1 MEIIHLHT
9 LFCSYEFSQHMQ
21 EYHDQALTE
30 EIYLDM
36 EREASMENRCGLL
49 SIILKC
55 HFQVALPQRVTSAKS
70 LKKYEQG
77 KENFLWKRMEEAQNK
92 MKEEGMLGRNG
103 LSMIAES
110 KTRDYSFDILVTFLK
125 FC

>member
-1 MEIIHLHT
+1 M
-9 LFCSYEFSQHMQ
+9 
-21 EYHDQALTE
+21 
-30 EIYLDM
+30 DM

-92 MKEEGMLGRNG
+92 MKEGMLGRNG

>member
-1 MEIIHLHT
+1 
-9 LFCSYEFSQHMQ
+9 
-21 EYHDQALTE
+21 
-30 EIYLDM
+30 
-36 EREASMENRCGLL
+36 
-49 SIILKC
+49 
-55 HFQVALPQRVTSAKS
+55 
-70 LKKYEQG
+70 
-77 KENFLWKRMEEAQNK
+77 MEEAQNK